1 MLMVRSCVP
10 VLAAGVLSASAGA
23 AIIPSVETFS
33 TGPANWRRADGL
45 LSPNWQANAGPGNAP
60 FIGTSMNFVDNPAGS
75 QITLLRAEDN
85 FSGGP
90 SSNGQ
95 FFGNWIAG
103 GASAVSFSVFQNT
116 GVDLPLFLRI
126 ARSTTN
132 PAGTTGTIASPLPAV
147 PSGVW
152 TTITIPLVY
161 SQSNWVNE
169 GAPNPAF
176 FNTVLSSVGRL
187 QIGILPLPASL
198 ANTNVTY
205 QFNIADVRLIPTPSA
220 AAVLGLAG
228 LFATRRRRR

>member
-10 VLAAGVLSASAGA
+10 VLAIGVFCASAGA
-23 AIIPSVETFS
+23 AIVPSIETFA

-45 LSPNWQANAGPGNAP
+45 LSPNWQANAGPENAP

-75 QITLLRAEDN
+75 QITLLRAEDT

-103 GASAVSFSVFQNT
+103 GATAVSFSVFQNT
-116 GVDLPLFLRI
+116 GVDLPIFLRI
-126 ARSTTN
+126 ARSLTN
-132 PAGTTGTIASPLPAV
+132 PGGTTGTIASPLPAV

-161 SQSNWVNE
+161 SPANWVNE
-169 GAPNPAF
+169 GAPTPAF
-176 FNTVLSSVGRL
+176 FNTVLSNVGRL
-187 QIGILPLPASL
+187 QFGILPLPASL

-205 QFNIADVRLIPTPSA
+205 QFNIAQVRLIPTPASA
-220 AAVLGLAG
+220 ALLGLAG
-228 LFATRRRRR
+228 VVVTRRRR